1 MSDASPDQSPPSV
14 LPPPVI
20 PAAPQP
26 TTSVRRL
33 WWALPMLTLSWLVL
47 VSIIVAGATTI
58 ERWETA
64 PGSVDAVAPRLGFGT
79 GATDVTRYR
88 TGNSIRFVTAYG
100 SQLTALEGFV
110 GWVDDDI
117 AVETRLQRFGDRSP
131 VEQRRLGFQAMVGA
145 KQIAEYVALKRLG
158 YDVALN
164 YGSVVVEQVIC
175 EEKPAVDSACKRLNP
190 GDVIE
195 SLAGTPTPALDVL
208 VKAMEGRKVGDVVE
222 IVVNTLNSN
231 PNETRR
237 TEKVRLI
244 ASPDDPQRTIIGI
257 VPADTR
263 TVDVPFEVDISTDS
277 IGGPSAG
284 LAFALALLDELTPG
298 NLMGK
303 VSVAAT
309 GTIAED
315 GTVGAIGALRQ
326 KAVAVERSG
335 AGLFLVPKSQTPDE
349 IASARAAVGSKLKIV
364 PVGTLDE
371 ALDALVEYGGGKLPA
386 TPSGD

>member
-14 LPPPVI
+14 LPPPVV
-20 PAAPQP
+20 PDPPSP
-26 TTSVRRL
+26 TVSVRRL
-33 WWALPMLTLSWLVL
+33 WWALPMLTVSWLVL
-47 VSIIVAGATTI
+47 VAIIATGATTI

-100 SQLTALEGFV
+100 SQLTALEGFI

-117 AVETRLQRFGDRSP
+117 AIETKLQRFGDRSP

-145 KQIAEYVALKRLG
+145 KQIAEFVALKRLG

-175 EEKPAVDSACKRLNP
+175 EADPKADSACKLLNP

-195 SLAGTPTPALDVL
+195 SLDGTPTPQLDVL

-237 TEKVRLI
+237 EEAVRLI

-263 TVDVPFEVDISTDS
+263 TVDVPFEVDISTDA

-284 LAFALALLDELTPG
+284 LAFTLALLDELTPG
-298 NLMGK
+298 NLMGRAT
-303 VSVAAT
+303 VAAT

-315 GTVGAIGALRQ
+315 GAVGVIGALRQ
-326 KAVAVERSG
+326 KAVAVKRSG
-335 AGLFLVPKSQTPDE
+335 ADLFLVPKSQTDAE
-349 IASARAAVGSKLKIV
+349 IASARAAVGSALTIV
-364 PVGTLDE
+364 PVATLDE
-371 ALDALVEYGGGKLPA
+371 ALDALSKYGGGKLPA
-386 TPSGD
+386 PK

>member
-14 LPPPVI
+14 LPPPVV
-20 PAAPQP
+20 PDPPSP
-26 TTSVRRL
+26 TVSVRRL
-33 WWALPMLTLSWLVL
+33 WWALPMLTVSWLVL
-47 VSIIVAGATTI
+47 VAIIATGATTS

-64 PGSVDAVAPRLGFGT
+64 PGSVDAVAPRLGFGA

-100 SQLTALEGFV
+100 SQLTALEGFI

-117 AVETRLQRFGDRSP
+117 AIETKLQRFGDRSP

-145 KQIAEYVALKRLG
+145 KQIAEFVALKRLG

-175 EEKPAVDSACKRLNP
+175 EADPKADSACKLLNP

-195 SLAGTPTPALDVL
+195 SLDGTPTPQLDVL

-237 TEKVRLI
+237 EESVRLI

-263 TVDVPFEVDISTDS
+263 TVDVPFEVDISTDA

-284 LAFALALLDELTPG
+284 LAFTLALLDELTPG
-298 NLMGK
+298 NLMGRAT
-303 VSVAAT
+303 VAAT

-315 GTVGAIGALRQ
+315 GAVGAIGALRQ
-326 KAVAVERSG
+326 KAVAVKRSG
-335 AGLFLVPKSQTPDE
+335 ADLFLVPKSQTDAE
-349 IASARAAVGSKLKIV
+349 IASARAAVGSALTIV
-364 PVGTLDE
+364 PVATLDE
-371 ALDALVEYGGGKLPA
+371 ALDALSKYGGGKLPA
-386 TPSGD
+386 PK

>member
-1 MSDASPDQSPPSV
+1 
-14 LPPPVI
+14 
-20 PAAPQP
+20 
-26 TTSVRRL
+26 
-33 WWALPMLTLSWLVL
+33 
-47 VSIIVAGATTI
+47 
-58 ERWETA
+58 
-64 PGSVDAVAPRLGFGT
+64 
-79 GATDVTRYR
+79 
-88 TGNSIRFVTAYG
+88 
-100 SQLTALEGFV
+100 
-110 GWVDDDI
+110 
-117 AVETRLQRFGDRSP
+117 
-131 VEQRRLGFQAMVGA
+131 
-145 KQIAEYVALKRLG
+145 
-158 YDVALN
+158 
-164 YGSVVVEQVIC
+164 
-175 EEKPAVDSACKRLNP
+175 LNP

-195 SLAGTPTPALDVL
+195 SLAGTPTPTLDVL
-208 VKAMEGRKVGDVVE
+208 VKTMEGRKVGDVVE

-386 TPSGD
+386 SPSGD

>member
-1 MSDASPDQSPPSV
+1 
-14 LPPPVI
+14 
-20 PAAPQP
+20 
-26 TTSVRRL
+26 
-33 WWALPMLTLSWLVL
+33 MLTISWLVL
-47 VSIIVAGATTI
+47 IAIIVAGATTI

-79 GATDVTRYR
+79 GATDVTRFPS
-88 TGNSIRFVTAYG
+88 GNSVRFVTAYG

-117 AVETRLQRFGDRSP
+117 AIETKLERFGDRSP

-158 YDVALN
+158 YDVSLN

-244 ASPDDPQRTIIGI
+244 ASPDDATRTIIGI

-298 NLMGK
+298 NLMGRAT
-303 VSVAAT
+303 VAAT

-315 GTVGAIGALRQ
+315 GVVGAIGALRQ

-335 AGLFLVPKSQTPDE
+335 AKVFLVPKSQTPDE
-349 IASARAAVGSKLKIV
+349 IASAREAAGSGLTIV

-371 ALDALVEYGGGKLPA
+371 ALDALAKYGGGKLSPPP
-386 TPSGD
+386 PSN